1 MISDFKKHLLQL
13 IFFAL
18 AIVFLLF
25 LFVKQQPINSNGT
38 HHLLTSE
45 LRELQSLD
53 IELSESVLQHNY
65 KLFHNYDGVVGTMQ
79 RMHALSSTL
88 LRNLQRGLFPNT
100 PEIKQALS
108 EIQQSI
114 QLKASALES
123 FKSSN
128 AASKTSLIYLP
139 TTVEDIQ
146 KQLHSSDTLQ
156 HDQLDHL
163 LMDTMLLITNRGHF
177 ESETINNNIFAF
189 EQSIPDFPEH
199 IKASAILSIRYAKN
213 ILNNEKNIKE
223 LLLQLSSQKKTRLG
237 IKLEQLYLTYYQQ
250 QQDSA
255 SRYRLFLLLTAM
267 LVLAYAFYAYYKM
280 IGKADQLRIAATA
293 FEAQES
299 FIITDVDGV
308 IQRVNQAFTEITGY
322 SAEEVV
328 GHTPR
333 MIKSGRHNLDFY
345 KKMWGCIERTGAWQG
360 EIWDRRKNGEI
371 YPAWLSITAVKG
383 TDGAVTHYVG
393 SHLDT
398 TERKASEDRIKNLAF
413 YDSLTGLP
421 NRRLLVDRIEQEL
434 ACSARS
440 GQQGALLFIDLD
452 NFKTLNDIHGHSIG
466 DLLIQQVAQ
475 CLTFCIR
482 KGDTIAHIGA
492 DEFVVVL
499 KDLGVEPIEAAEKVE
514 TIGEN
519 ILNTIDRSYQLA
531 DHEYQCT
538 ASIGANLFL
547 GHQISHEELIKQA
560 DIAMYQAKK
569 AGSNTLRFFDT
580 NMQTAIN
587 AHASMLSE
595 LRNALSGKQFNL
607 YYQIQVDSSGQALG
621 AESLIRWIHPERGMI
636 SPADFIPLAEETG
649 LILPI
654 GSWVLQTACA
664 QLNQWENN
672 ELTRDLTLAVN
683 VSAKQFQQAD
693 FVVGVQ
699 NALLASGANPSN
711 LKLELTESTVLDNV
725 EDVIIKMNEIK
736 ELGVTFSMDDFGT
749 GYSSLQYL
757 KHLPLDQIKIDQSFV
772 RDITA
777 NENDVSIVQTIIAMT
792 YVLGFD
798 VIAEGVETKIQKE
811 FLDQHGCHNFQG
823 YLFGKPMPIDEF
835 EALLKQSG

>member
-1 MISDFKKHLLQL
+1 MISEFKKHLCQL

-25 LFVKQQPINSNGT
+25 LFVKQQPINSTNT

-53 IELSESVLQHNY
+53 IKLSESVLQHHY
-65 KLFHNYDGVVGTMQ
+65 QLFHNYDGVVATMQ
-79 RMHALSSTL
+79 RMQALSSTL
-88 LRNLQRGLFPNT
+88 LQNLQRGLFPDT

-108 EIQQSI
+108 EIQQLI
-114 QLKASALES
+114 KLKTSALEE

-128 AASKTSLIYLP
+128 AASKTALIYLP
-139 TTVEDIQ
+139 TTVGDIQ
-146 KQLHSSDTLQ
+146 KKLHNSDALQ
-156 HDQLDHL
+156 HEHLDRL
-163 LMDTMLLITNRGHF
+163 LMDTMLLITNRGHVQ
-177 ESETINNNIFAF
+177 SETLSNDISAF
-189 EQSIPDFPEH
+189 EQAIPDLPEH
-199 IKASAILSIRYAKN
+199 IKASAILSLRYAKN
-213 ILNNEKNIKE
+213 ILNNEKSIKE
-223 LLLQLSSQKKTRLG
+223 LLLQLSSKKENRLG
-237 IKLEQLYLTYYQQ
+237 IKLEQLYLDYYQQ
-250 QQDSA
+250 QQELA
-255 SRYRLFLLLTAM
+255 SHYRLFLLLTSM
-267 LVLAYAFYAYYKM
+267 LVLGYAFYAYYKM
-280 IGKADQLRIAATA
+280 IGKAEQLRIAATA

-333 MIKSGRHNLDFY
+333 MIKSGRHNIDFY

-383 TDGAVTHYVG
+383 TDGTVTHYVG

-398 TERKASEDRIKNLAF
+398 TERKASEDRIKHLAF

-421 NRRLLVDRIEQEL
+421 NRRLLVDRLEQEL
-434 ACSARS
+434 AYSARS
-440 GQQGALLFIDLD
+440 GQQGALLFVDLD
-452 NFKTLNDIHGHSIG
+452 NFKTLNDTLGHSIG
-466 DLLIQQVAQ
+466 DLLLQQIAQ
-475 CLTFCIR
+475 CLTSCLR
-482 KGDTIAHIGA
+482 EGDTVARIGG
-492 DEFVVVL
+492 DEFMVVL
-499 KDLGVEPIEAAEKVE
+499 KDLGEESIEAAEKVE
-514 TIGEN
+514 TVGEN
-519 ILNTIDRSYQLA
+519 ILTSLNRPYQLA
-531 DHEYQCT
+531 EHEYQCT

-547 GHQISHEELIKQA
+547 GHQTSQEELMKQA

-580 NMQTAIN
+580 DMQTAVN

-595 LRNALSGKQFNL
+595 LRKALSGQQFHL
-607 YYQIQVDSSGQALG
+607 YYQIQVDSSGRALG

-664 QLNQWENN
+664 QLRQWQNN
-672 ELTRDLTLAVN
+672 TLTRDLTLAVN

-699 NALLASGANPSN
+699 NALLASGANPSK

-792 YVLGFD
+792 YVLDFD

-835 EALLKQSG
+835 ETLLKQND